1 MSRKHWSEQYACH
14 VCGKRHRSYMEDAR
28 HRHNFPYLCK
38 AAKKVKKKVEKSVDN
53 PSRIS

>member
-1 MSRKHWSEQYACH
+1 MPRKHWSEQYACH

-38 AAKKVKKKVEKSVDN
+38 VKKVKKSVKKIVDSH
-53 PSRIS
+53 PSAS